1 MTKKAERA
9 WRLVAAAIVWFG
21 VVLQYAL
28 MVSHKDPLAQTVK
41 FFSFFTILSNILVGT
56 ALAAAA
62 LAPESRLGVWAR
74 RAGTRVA
81 AGVYIGVTAL
91 VYHVLLAGLWDPKG
105 WQLVADTLL
114 HTVTPLLFLADLLVP
129 PPREAARW
137 DQAWKAL
144 ALPFAFG
151 AWTLVHGALSGWYP
165 YPFLNVA
172 KRGYPSVLVTMAL
185 MAAGFFALTLV
196 LTAVQ
201 HLQLRLAKRG
211 QAPISA

>member
-1 MTKKAERA
+1 MTSKAERA

-21 VVLQYAL
+21 VVLQYGL
-28 MVSHKDPLAQTVK
+28 TIEGRNLGVQTVK
-41 FFSFFTILSNILVGT
+41 FFSYFTVLSNILVGT
-56 ALAAAA
+56 ALVASA

-81 AGVYIGVTAL
+81 VGVYIGVTAL

-105 WQLVADTLL
+105 WQLLADTLL
-114 HTVTPLLFLADLLVP
+114 HTVTPLLFLVDLLVL

-137 DQAWKAL
+137 GQAWKAL

-151 AWTLVHGALSGWYP
+151 VWTLIHGALSGWYP

-172 KRGYPSVLVTMAL
+172 KRGYPSVLVTMVV

-196 LTAVQ
+196 LTGVQ
-201 HLQLRLAKRG
+201 HLQLRLAKRER
-211 QAPISA
+211 APISA